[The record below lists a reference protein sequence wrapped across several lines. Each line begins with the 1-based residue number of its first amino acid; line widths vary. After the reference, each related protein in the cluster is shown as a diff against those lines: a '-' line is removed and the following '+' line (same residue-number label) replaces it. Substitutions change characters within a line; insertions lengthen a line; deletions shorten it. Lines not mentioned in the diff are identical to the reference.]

1 MLELFKER
9 KYINLATYRKNG
21 SLVPTPVWFVQDQ
34 KGLYVRTIAN
44 SGKVK
49 RVRNNPQV
57 QVAVC
62 DARGNLLGDWLP
74 ARAQLVDEE
83 TVEKVNRWL
92 RKKYGLQKLFFDL
105 LGKLRR
111 NESETLLIE
120 FERGKESKEVEI

>member
-1 MLELFKER
+1 MLKLFKDN
-9 KYINLATYRKNG
+9 KYLNLATYRKNG
-21 SLVPTPVWFVQDQ
+21 NLVPTPVWFVQDQ

-62 DARGNLLGDWLP
+62 DVRGNLLGDWLP
-74 ARAQLVDEE
+74 ARAQLVNEE
-83 TVEKVNRWL
+83 TAKEVNRWL

-105 LGKLRR
+105 FGKL
-111 NESETLLIE
+111 NKSESATLFIKLE
-120 FERGKESKEVEI
+120 EGE

>member
-21 SLVPTPVWFVQDQ
+21 GLVPTPVWFVQDQ

-62 DARGNLLGDWLP
+62 DARGNLLGD
-74 ARAQLVDEE
+74 
-83 TVEKVNRWL
+83 
-92 RKKYGLQKLFFDL
+92 
-105 LGKLRR
+105 
-111 NESETLLIE
+111 
-120 FERGKESKEVEI
+120 

>member
-1 MLELFKER
+1 MLELFKDN
-9 KYINLATYRKNG
+9 KYLNLATYRKNG
-21 SLVPTPVWFVQDQ
+21 NLVPTPVWFVQDQ
-34 KGLYVRTIAN
+34 DGIYVRTIAN

-62 DARGNLLGDWLP
+62 DARGNLLGDWFQ

-83 TVEKVNRWL
+83 TAEKVNGWL

-105 LGKLRR
+105 FGKL
-111 NESETLLIE
+111 NKSESATLFIALE
-120 FERGKESKEVEI
+120 N